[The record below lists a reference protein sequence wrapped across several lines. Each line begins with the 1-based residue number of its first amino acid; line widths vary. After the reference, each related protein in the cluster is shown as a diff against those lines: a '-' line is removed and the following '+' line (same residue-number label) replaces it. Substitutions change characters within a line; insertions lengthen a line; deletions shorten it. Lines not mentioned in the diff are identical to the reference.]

1 MQLKQKIESDRQGT
15 EIGYSLMEEFRGREI
30 KTATG
35 GFRKKIQSLGPDSSY
50 QFEWTKPNGQKSK
63 ISIKD
68 YMKEHYK
75 IDLKYPQL
83 PCVNLGKMALVP
95 MELCRTEL
103 KHQKKLTDKQTADV
117 IKQTAVKATERLSY
131 IQNWINKSSIEKDPI
146 LKEFNIDVSLKLV
159 EVDGRVLESPDI
171 AYGAQNGVSSRKI
184 SEMGSWDHRNFK
196 FNKPVK
202 IEKWVLINY
211 SNRVREQQANDFIN
225 SLMKLANIHGFQID
239 EPLDVIDLCRKNRE
253 AEVSKSFS
261 DIVTKYKDL
270 ALIIVI
276 LPGTTRIYNVI
287 KTCGDLEYGIATQA
301 VEDRNVTR
309 INDQT
314 ISNILLKI
322 NTKLGGRNF
331 VLVQSAQLFK
341 TYLGK
346 FFDTPIMIMGAD
358 VTHPAPGDKN
368 VTESIA
374 SVVGSYDRNCCSY
387 GARLYA
393 QRSPRGQAYEMIHDL
408 DKMVLSLLETFFREN
423 KLYPQKIIFYRDGVS
438 EGQFQLVLRHEINKI
453 REACQK
459 INPAYKPAI
468 TFIVV
473 QKRHHTRLFAADDR
487 DKVNLNNNEY
497 LNLQN
502 RSQSDLFLLILE
514 R

>member
-1 MQLKQKIESDRQGT
+1 MD
-15 EIGYSLMEEFRGREI
+15 EFRGREI

-50 QFEWTKPNGQKSK
+50 QFEWNKPNGQKVK

-68 YMKEHYK
+68 YMKQHYK

-103 KHQKKLTDKQTADV
+103 KHQKKLTDRQTADV

-131 IQNWINKSSIEKDPI
+131 IQNWINKSSIDKDPI

-159 EVDGRVLESPDI
+159 EVDGRVLEAPDI
-171 AYGAQNGVSSRKI
+171 AYGPQNGVSSKKI
-184 SEMGSWDHRNFK
+184 AENGSWDHRNFK
-196 FNKPVK
+196 FNKT
-202 IEKWVLINY
+202 IEIKNWVLINY
-211 SNRVREQQANDFIN
+211 SNRVRGQQAEDFIS
-225 SLMKLANIHGFQID
+225 SLMKMGNIHGIPISD
-239 EPLDVIDLCRKNRE
+239 PLDMIDLCRKNRE
-253 AEVSKSFS
+253 ADVAKSFS
-261 DIVTKYKDL
+261 EIVTKYKQL
-270 ALIIVI
+270 ALIVVI
-276 LPGTTRIYNVI
+276 LPGTSRIYNVI

-301 VEDRNVTR
+301 VEDRNVNR
-309 INDQT
+309 INEQT
-314 ISNILLKI
+314 VSNILLKI

-331 VLVQSAQLFK
+331 VLVQSSQLFK
-341 TYLGK
+341 NYLSK
-346 FFDTPIMIMGAD
+346 YFDTPIMIMGAD
-358 VTHPAPGDKN
+358 VTHPAPGDKT

-374 SVVGSYDRNCCSY
+374 SVVGSHDRNCSNY

-408 DKMVLSLLETFFREN
+408 DKMVFSFLETFFREN
-423 KLYPQKIIFYRDGVS
+423 KLYPKKILFYRDGVS

-453 REACQK
+453 REACKK
-459 INPAYKPAI
+459 INPAYEPAI

-473 QKRHHTRLFAADDR
+473 QKRHHTRLFAVDDR
-487 DKVNLNNNEY
+487 DKVNFKF
-497 LNLQN
+497 NLFKLYTNPIQTFFFF
-502 RSQSDLFLLILE
+502 FLIE